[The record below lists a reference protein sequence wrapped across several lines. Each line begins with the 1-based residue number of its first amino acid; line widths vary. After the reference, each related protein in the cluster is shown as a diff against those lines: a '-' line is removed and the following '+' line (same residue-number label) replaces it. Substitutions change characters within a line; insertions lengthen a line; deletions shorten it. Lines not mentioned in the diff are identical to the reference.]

1 MEQENQL
8 LGGLTETRDA
18 GEEEQALADKVGLH
32 DTVLPNLFKII

>member
-1 MEQENQL
+1 MAQGKTQF
-8 LGGLTETRDA
+8 GGLTETRDA